1 MLGKIEGRRRRGC
14 QRVRWLDSITDTAN
28 MNLGTLREMER
39 DREAWHTAV
48 HRLQRVGH
56 DWETEQQ
63 AFFSITSQVVVIF
76 KGLKLLEVL
85 FLDKRIP
92 VHELISL

>member
-1 MLGKIEGRRRRGC
+1 ML
-14 QRVRWLDSITDTAN
+14 QSI
-28 MNLGTLREMER
+28 G
-39 DREAWHTAV
+39 
-48 HRLQRVGH
+48 LQRVGH

>member
-1 MLGKIEGRRRRGC
+1 ML
-14 QRVRWLDSITDTAN
+14 QSI
-28 MNLGTLREMER
+28 G
-39 DREAWHTAV
+39 
-48 HRLQRVGH
+48 LQRVGH

-63 AFFSITSQVVVIF
+63 VFFSITSQVVVIF